1 MAKNPG
7 PRRTANLCTTSA
19 GRWLRWHVAHPSIA
33 RGNGQPGLLPHC
45 RRGHLGPRHRGLG
58 WRSGSGRARRVRPR
72 WPDGGRGRH
81 PAGPADPERG
91 PALMDFSLTH
101 EQEQYRHGIREI
113 CAKFPDS
120 YWRQIDAEKR
130 YPEEFVRA
138 LTSGGWLSVLI
149 PAEYGGAGLGMVE
162 ACIVLEEINAS
173 GGNGAA
179 CHAQMYTMGALLR
192 HGTESQKRRYLPEIA
207 AGRLRLQSMAVTEPE
222 AGSDTSAITTFARK
236 EGDGYVVNGQKIFT
250 SRVQHS
256 DLLLLLART
265 RRADEVARKTDG
277 MSLFL
282 IDLRQAGPAI
292 EVRPIETMVNHE
304 TNALFISDLRLPADA
319 LLGEEGAGFRQVLD
333 GLNAERILIAS
344 ESIGDARWFVER
356 SVTYARERIV
366 FGQPIGANQGVQFP
380 IARAFMRAQA
390 ASLMRW
396 KAATRFDAGKPCGA
410 EANMAKLLAS
420 E

>member
-1 MAKNPG
+1 
-7 PRRTANLCTTSA
+7 
-19 GRWLRWHVAHPSIA
+19 
-33 RGNGQPGLLPHC
+33 
-45 RRGHLGPRHRGLG
+45 
-58 WRSGSGRARRVRPR
+58 
-72 WPDGGRGRH
+72 
-81 PAGPADPERG
+81 
-91 PALMDFSLTH
+91 MDFSLSD
-101 EQEQYRHGIREI
+101 EQERYRAGIREV

-120 YWRQIDAEKR
+120 YWRAIDAEKR
-130 YPEEFVRA
+130 YPEEFVLA
-138 LTSGGWLSVLI
+138 LSDGGWLSVLI
-149 PAEYGGAGLGMVE
+149 PTEFGGAGLGIVE

-207 AGRLRLQSMAVTEPE
+207 AGRLRLQ
-222 AGSDTSAITTFARK
+222 
-236 EGDGYVVNGQKIFT
+236 
-250 SRVQHS
+250 HS

-265 RRADEVARKTDG
+265 RRTDEVTRKTDG
-277 MSLFL
+277 LSLFL
-282 IDLRQAGPAI
+282 IDLRQAGSAI

-304 TNALFISDLRLPADA
+304 TNALFITDLHLPADA
-319 LLGEEGAGFRQVLD
+319 LVGDEGAGFRQVLD

-356 SVTYARERIV
+356 SVKYARERVV

-396 KAATRFDAGKPCGA
+396 QAAARFDAGKPCGA
-410 EANMAKLLAS
+410 AANMAKLLAYEAAGEAAEMAMTTYGCS
-420 E
+420 GMAVETGIERKFREARLYLVAPVTNNLVTAYVAEHVLGLPRSYGTGGSA